1 MTTDT
6 ELIPQPHGGAL
17 RPGGKPGNKGG
28 PGRPKEELREKLAR
42 LSEASADELMKRLE
56 SAPETLTAADLAS
69 IMDKG
74 AKFNLATKQEF
85 EDKTPSPEEAARRIA
100 QALNG
105 RKEQ

>member
-1 MTTDT
+1 MTAEP

-17 RPGGKPGNKGG
+17 LAGGKPGNKGG

-85 EDKTPSPEEAARRIA
+85 EDKTPSPEEAAKRIFNLM
-100 QALNG
+100 QQN
-105 RKEQ
+105 KE